1 MFFALSRYLTE
12 REKQL
17 RDRRR
22 KVIEKLDVNERLK
35 LKEEE
40 IEHLEKKTKQL
51 ERLKE
56 DRKRTAES
64 MFNKFFISWD
74 VTCHI
79 CVWYVCVRACVEPV
93 IVKKHCA
100 VSYGPELR
108 SFVWTVNYALVML
121 RNQRRV
127 NACVYL

>member
-1 MFFALSRYLTE
+1 LGRYLTA

-40 IEHLEKKTKQL
+40 IEHLEEKTKQL
-51 ERLKE
+51 KRLKE

-64 MFNKFFISWD
+64 MFNKSCIFW
-74 VTCHI
+74 
-79 CVWYVCVRACVEPV
+79 
-93 IVKKHCA
+93 
-100 VSYGPELR
+100 
-108 SFVWTVNYALVML
+108 M
-121 RNQRRV
+121 
-127 NACVYL
+127 